1 MEKVNCNCNYLCAM
15 KITKWLTALAALLF
29 LVSHFFPWLVIHSK
43 QIVVSGLDATG
54 TRYGKPGLFSLLFI
68 SLFFI
73 LNFILRNWA
82 HRSCIILA
90 ALNMG
95 WTFRNF
101 ALLSMCYGGECP
113 QRQIAFYVYMMTGVL
128 LLLLVLLQ
136 PVRIKEENSPVNA

>member
-1 MEKVNCNCNYLCAM
+1 MQ
-15 KITKWLTALAALLF
+15 ITKWLTAGAALLF
-29 LVSHFFPWLVIHSK
+29 LISHFFPWLVIESK
-43 QIVVSGLDATG
+43 QIVVSGLDASG

-73 LNFILRNWA
+73 LNFIPRNWA
-82 HRSCIILA
+82 HRACIILA

-113 QRQIAFYVYMMTGVL
+113 NRQIAFYVYVVTGAL

-136 PVRIKEENSPVNA
+136 PVRIKEEKANPVNV